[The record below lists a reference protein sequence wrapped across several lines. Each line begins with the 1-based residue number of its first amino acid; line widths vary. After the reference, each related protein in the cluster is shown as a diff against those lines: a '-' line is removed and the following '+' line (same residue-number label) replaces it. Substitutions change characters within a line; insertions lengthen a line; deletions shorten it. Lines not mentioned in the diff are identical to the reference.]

1 MYFNQYRE
9 NKNQSGVLGIYFVED
24 SQIIFTF
31 NLRMYVL
38 GAIWRTDEVGLRSK
52 QHVKGFASNTHLTKV
67 CTEATT
73 LGVRKSFARESMERE
88 SVEDLGGKQER
99 EKYDDT
105 PAIFGNHICW
115 YLKTIFVDIVDMYV
129 SPHEVISLRHK

>member
-1 MYFNQYRE
+1 
-9 NKNQSGVLGIYFVED
+9 
-24 SQIIFTF
+24 
-31 NLRMYVL
+31 
-38 GAIWRTDEVGLRSK
+38 
-52 QHVKGFASNTHLTKV
+52 V

-105 PAIFGNHICW
+105 PAIFGNHIC
-115 YLKTIFVDIVDMYV
+115 
-129 SPHEVISLRHK
+129 